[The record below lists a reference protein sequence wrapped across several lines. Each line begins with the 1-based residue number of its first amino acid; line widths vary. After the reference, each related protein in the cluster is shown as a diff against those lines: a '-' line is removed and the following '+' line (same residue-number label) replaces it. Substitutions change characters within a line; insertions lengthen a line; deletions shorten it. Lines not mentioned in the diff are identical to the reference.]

1 MDWEALKK
9 AKEFFRKEPDTKL
22 LLELHTDYAIERE
35 MCRREGI
42 RDRFEQAEI
51 NMFAVRYVIEERLDS
66 VKN

>member
-1 MDWEALKK
+1 MDCEALKK
-9 AKEFFRKEPDTKL
+9 AKECFRKETETKL